1 MNNSKTMNLQDVFV
15 ENLKYFRKKK
25 KLTQN
30 ELTLAIDKSYNYIN
44 GIEQKKY
51 FPQPDAIEKIA
62 QVLEIKP
69 MQLFDENGCLENT
82 LKNDKENFKAE
93 LIEELFVLLKEDIK
107 KEIDR
112 VLG

>member
-1 MNNSKTMNLQDVFV
+1 MDLQDIFI
-15 ENLKYFRKKK
+15 NKLKYFRKQK

-30 ELTLAIDKSYNYIN
+30 DLTLAIDKSYNYIN

-51 FPQPDAIEKIA
+51 FPQPEVIEKIA

-69 MQLFDENGCLENT
+69 MQLFDENGCLENL
-82 LKNDKENFKAE
+82 LKTEKENFKTE
-93 LIEELFVLLKEDIK
+93 IIEKLHKLLKEDIK
-107 KEIDR
+107 REIDR